1 MATSGNRR
9 LATSALALVLF
20 LGARAAHA
28 TNPSESDIATAREL
42 YRQGADA
49 LDMGSPKAAVEKLA
63 QAWALVQTPV
73 IGTDLARAHKALGHL
88 VQARE
93 VALAVQRIPVT
104 HDETSRSTQARSDA
118 DRIAA
123 DLEPRIAHLKILLAG
138 VGDGYTPTVKLDGT
152 LLGDAALPVARQADP
167 GEHLAILDTDDGR
180 HAEATVTLG
189 EGETKEITLT
199 VGAPSGPPK
208 PQKPPETVIIQQSP
222 SLAPP
227 PPSKLSAGVWVG
239 IVTTGVGVLTGAF
252 AGAFA
257 LSAASIVHSSCTSVG
272 TDGKFYCP
280 PSHTGDLD
288 AANTLGIVSTV
299 GFVAGAVG
307 ATVLIVAIVASSGKH
322 HDARARVLPWIAPLG
337 GGLAGT
343 F

>member
-9 LATSALALVLF
+9 LAAFALALALF
-20 LGARAAHA
+20 AGARPAHA
-28 TNPSESDIATAREL
+28 GNPSESDVATAREL

-93 VALAVQRIPVT
+93 AALAVQRIPVT

-118 DRIAA
+118 ERIAA
-123 DLEPRIAHLKILLAG
+123 ELEGRVAHLKIVVAG

-152 LLGDAALPVARQADP
+152 VVGDAALPVPRQADP

-180 HAEATVTLG
+180 HAEARVTLG

-208 PQKPPETVIIQQSP
+208 PPKPSETVIIQQSP

-227 PPSKLSAGVWVG
+227 PPSKLSAGVWIG

-257 LSAASIVHSSCTSVG
+257 LSSASIVHASCTSTG
-272 TDGKFYCP
+272 ADGKLYCP
-280 PSHTGDLD
+280 PSHTADLD

-299 GFVAGAVG
+299 GFVAAGVG
-307 ATVLIVAIVASSGKH
+307 ATVLIVALVVSGGKH
-322 HDARARVLPWIAPLG
+322 HDTRARVLPWISPLG
-337 GGLAGT
+337 GGVAGT